1 MKDTHGESP
10 MIEMITKY
18 FLLFVFVSI
27 NIFAQETYIVT
38 KVNDGDTF
46 EIDTGERVRLLGIDT
61 PEKWESGKLDKDSER
76 SGKDKEIIK
85 KLGTLSS
92 QYTEDLLLNKKVVL
106 IADSTNDDKDKYGR
120 LLRYVYLE
128 DGTFFNLKI
137 IQDGYAY
144 AYTKYPIIYKEEFLK
159 AQKDASENNRG
170 LWGNIDFEEM
180 K

>member
-1 MKDTHGESP
+1 MK
-10 MIEMITKY
+10 IIFKI
-18 FLLFVFVSI
+18 FLFLICI
-27 NIFAQETYIVT
+27 NILSQETYLVT

-46 EIDTGERVRLLGIDT
+46 EIETGDRVRLLGIDT

-76 SGKDKEIIK
+76 SGKDKETIK
-85 KLGTLSS
+85 KLGALASE
-92 QYTEDLLLNKKVVL
+92 YTENTLLNKKVIL
-106 IADSTNDDKDKYGR
+106 ISDSTNSDKDRYGR
-120 LLRYVYLE
+120 LLRYAYLE

-144 AYTKYPIIYKEEFLK
+144 AYTKYPIIFQNEFLE
-159 AQKDASENNRG
+159 AQRQARENSLG